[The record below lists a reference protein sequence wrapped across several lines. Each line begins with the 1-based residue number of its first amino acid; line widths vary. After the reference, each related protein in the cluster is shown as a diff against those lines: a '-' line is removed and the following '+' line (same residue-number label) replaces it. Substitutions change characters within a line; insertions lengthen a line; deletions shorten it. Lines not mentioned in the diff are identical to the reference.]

1 MTTTFQVKSLSL
13 NERKSY
19 LLTTLFIIA
28 NVLLP
33 QLFHTLNLGGER
45 FLPIL
50 LFTLVSAAA
59 YGLSVGMLTAILS
72 PVASMLLFGMPS
84 PEMCIIL
91 VAKGIT
97 LALVLGYFAG
107 KFSKI
112 SLKNIITSII
122 AYQVVGIIVST
133 LVLGSIDGALSSV
146 LISYPAM
153 LLQLTLGT
161 IIIKYLPKK

>member
-133 LVLGSIDGALSSV
+133 LALGSIDGALSSV